1 MRMDDDGLP
10 MDGDSHNSG
19 KRLAK
24 EYPVQVRL
32 DAYERERLEAIAAAW
47 GMTLSATLRR
57 LIREAH
63 LHPAKANH

>member
-1 MRMDDDGLP
+1 MHDEPHRE
-10 MDGDSHNSG
+10 S

-32 DAYERERLEAIAAAW
+32 DAYERERLEALAAAW

-63 LHPAKANH
+63 LHPANANH